1 MHKTIRIATGC
12 VLLFACLVTAA
23 CHTNVVTRQTPGAG
37 ATSKPTIKA
46 GLEFKKVAIGLPSQ
60 TLDYIGQPP
69 NGLAG
74 ARPAEKVFFSV
85 RDDETVTI
93 YCRDLK
99 TGTRTQVAQVS
110 HMIRGSLTAS
120 SDGRYLCYCKA
131 WETKQYIDDPAI
143 KGPEGIAVVMR
154 IDVAT
159 GKEEEIFDYRAPEW
173 RRFRSD
179 SITPFLSADGSRIL
193 ALAYDYDQALL
204 AQHLNDWV
212 AYAADFDQRKT
223 ILIKPDIDER
233 LKVMR
238 QLTQDERVAPKLKAL
253 GVEPSKDGEIP
264 AKERAAMQK
273 LAQQA
278 SHVDAV
284 VLSWENNQASMLPV
298 KFAAADEG
306 KLFFILAAGAKT
318 LLLGAQDTKSSSLQP
333 QQVYRC
339 DLTSGEVSQ
348 FTLVPGP
355 SSSIQLNAAEDAL
368 LAVYNPYDAAKR
380 EVKQETHLLSIPLA
394 GGAPVDK
401 LLNKDFLGYADV
413 LTDGSSVVG
422 QDQGDLCLY
431 KVDVQSGQAVKLVQ
445 LLGPVDGMFLAGT
458 GERMAYLENGLL
470 LELAI
475 PASPEQSKDW
485 IGEAYFDQFKPAITK
500 FMTDMGYTLPA
511 AAAYRWEERD
521 GMGAHEVAVEIR
533 DPLKPTQPVLLRYN
547 VAKKQMASMWF
558 PSGCAFPIAAG
569 MQGSKLDYYGCKD
582 IAEKAL
588 NSAGWLPGDTRDV
601 FQPSANPL
609 YDSKSDS
616 YIVTYRDGY
625 WLGKGEGAK
634 WVTDKEATIR
644 VIARNGNVA
653 EMTLA
658 ENEPVMNQP
667 LTINYERAVFLIRN
681 VGDMKITE
689 KMPVKFDT
697 DKVRLIVVPKFGQAD
712 GPAKYNLTPAYRLCY
727 EIDAFIQPEN
737 ELILTSRV
745 DTETGDI
752 MGQLDFQPSN
762 IAPVKESP

>member
-1 MHKTIRIATGC
+1 MRMTTRIAAGYVALLVCLLATGC
-12 VLLFACLVTAA
+12 
-23 CHTNVVTRQTPGAG
+23 HTNAVTRKTPGAG
-37 ATSKPTIKA
+37 ATGKPTVKA

-85 RDDETVTI
+85 RDNETVTI
-93 YCRDLK
+93 YCRDLQS
-99 TGTRTQVAQVS
+99 GTRTQVATVS

-120 SDGRYLCYCKA
+120 SDGRFLCYCKA
-131 WETKQYIDDPAI
+131 WEIKNYIDDPTI
-143 KGPEGIAVVMR
+143 KGPEGVAVVMR
-154 IDVAT
+154 IDVAS
-159 GKEEEIFDYRAPEW
+159 GMEAEVFDYRTPEW

-179 SITPFLSADGSRIL
+179 AIAPFISADGSRIM

-212 AYAADFDQRKT
+212 AYAADFDKRRT
-223 ILIKPDIDER
+223 ILVKPEIDER
-233 LKVMR
+233 LGVMR

-253 GVEPSKDGEIP
+253 GVEPSKTGEIP
-264 AKERAAMQK
+264 AKERNAMRQ

-278 SHVDAV
+278 SHVDAA
-284 VLSWENNQASMLPV
+284 VLSWENGKASILPV
-298 KFAAADEG
+298 KFPAADAG

-318 LLLGAQDTKSSSLQP
+318 LLLGAQEPNSSNLQP

-339 DLTSGEVSQ
+339 DLTSGEVSR
-348 FTLVPGP
+348 FTLLPGP
-355 SSSIQLNAAEDAL
+355 SSSVQLNAAEDAL
-368 LAVYNPYDAAKR
+368 LAVYNPFDAAKR
-380 EVKQETHLLSIPLA
+380 EVQQATHLLSIPLA
-394 GGAPVDK
+394 GGQPVDK
-401 LLNKDFLGYADV
+401 PLNKDFLGYADV
-413 LTDGSSVVG
+413 LTDGSLVIG

-431 KVDVQSGQAVKLVQ
+431 RVDVQSGQAVKLVQ
-445 LLGPVDGMFLAGT
+445 LLGPVDGMFLAGS
-458 GERMAYLENGLL
+458 GERMAYLERGLL
-470 LELAI
+470 LELSL
-475 PASPEQSKDW
+475 PANPEQSKDW

-500 FMTDMGYTLPA
+500 FMADMGYTLPA
-511 AAAYRWEERD
+511 AASYRWEERD
-521 GMGAHEVAVEIR
+521 GMGAHEVAAEIR
-533 DPLKPTQPVLLRYN
+533 DPQKPTQPVLLRYN
-547 VAKKQMASMWF
+547 VAKQQMASMWF
-558 PSGCAFPIAAG
+558 PSGCAFPIAPE

-582 IAEKAL
+582 IAEKGL
-588 NSAGWLPGDTRDV
+588 NRAGWLPGDTRDV

-625 WLGKGEGAK
+625 WLGKGDSAK

-644 VIARNGNVA
+644 VIAGNGNIA

-667 LTINYERAVFLIRN
+667 MTINYERAVFLIRN

-697 DKVRLIVVPKFGQAD
+697 EHVRLIVVPKFGQAD
-712 GPAKYNLTPAYRLCY
+712 GPAKYSLTPAYRLCY

-762 IAPVKESP
+762 IAPVKDTP